1 MQRQYQHV
9 SRQLTR
15 DGLVSNC
22 WYIRRQGHT
31 AKKPGTNPKS
41 ASPAIPGPAKL
52 KSVIDARY
60 TESTTFI
67 DIHESLKW

>member
-41 ASPAIPGPAKL
+41 ASPAIPGP
-52 KSVIDARY
+52 
-60 TESTTFI
+60 ESTTFI